1 MAEGISLPP
10 GAFAAAKAGTPQPA
24 PAPKADAA
32 PAPAAAPAKPKTEL
46 RKAPP
51 KEPEVV
57 KKAAPQLRNEDNEAE
72 PEPTASDR
80 KIWKLRDG
88 AEEYEFDATDE
99 ESVKREVQKARAA
112 NKRFDE
118 AARLRGEA
126 EQAFSMLK
134 DPASLRQILQDPRVG
149 VDLKKFAEDYVWE
162 QIQQQQREAEWAK
175 DPAAKQRWEDGEEL
189 KRRRDA
195 DARAKEEG
203 ASRQQRDAQA
213 RHETVYE
220 QKFMKAL
227 ETGGIPK
234 TPEAVARMAEL
245 TMMAVDK
252 NIDLTTEEIAQV
264 YLAELEQA
272 DRARYGGATGEQLAR
287 MIGEDGLKRLREY
300 DLSRLKNP
308 QGNPFPK
315 RSAAKQA
322 ASGTAPAPR
331 RQSGSEWKE
340 DLVKN
345 FLNRNR

>member
-10 GAFAAAKAGTPQPA
+10 GAFAAAKSGAPQPVA
-24 PAPKADAA
+24 APKEGAT
-32 PAPAAAPAKPKTEL
+32 PAPAAAAPKPKTEL
-46 RKAPP
+46 RK
-51 KEPEVV
+51 KEPEIV
-57 KKAAPQLRNEDNEAE
+57 KKQAPQLRNEDNAPDE
-72 PEPTASDR
+72 PKAPPER
-80 KIWKLRDG
+80 KVWKLKDG
-88 AEEYEFDATDE
+88 AEEFDFDATDE
-99 ESVKREVQKARAA
+99 EAVKREVQKARAA

-118 AARLRGEA
+118 AARLRQEA

-134 DPASLRQILQDPRVG
+134 DPSQLRQILQDPRVG

-162 QIQQQQREAEWAK
+162 QIQQTEREAQWAK

-203 ASRQQRDAQA
+203 ISRLQREAA
-213 RHETVYE
+213 VRHETAYE

-234 TPEAVARMAEL
+234 TPEAVTRMAEL
-245 TMMAVDK
+245 TMLAVDK
-252 NIDLTTEEIAQV
+252 NIDLTPDEIAQV
-264 YLAELEQA
+264 YLEELDQA

-287 MIGEDGLKRLREY
+287 MLGEDGMKRLREF

-315 RSAAKQA
+315 RSPQRQA
-322 ASGTAPAPR
+322 ANGKAPSAPK
-331 RQSGSEWKE
+331 RQAGSDWKA
-340 DLVKN
+340 DLVKD
-345 FLNRNR
+345 FLSRNR